1 MKPLELAWVKYRQGN
16 QLTHCLI
23 LYLGEENIYT
33 YGFLANKIPD
43 REITAIR
50 VNLTTLAVMNFPSL
64 VQWSKAHLPVAYRQG
79 FRRMITKQ
87 LEVEKTFPI
96 KELKQQ
102 S

>member
-43 REITAIR
+43 REI
-50 VNLTTLAVMNFPSL
+50 SHCGL
-64 VQWSKAHLPVAYRQG
+64 VPGRQTG
-79 FRRMITKQ
+79 
-87 LEVEKTFPI
+87 
-96 KELKQQ
+96 
-102 S
+102 